1 MTTTP
6 DQCIRDAL
14 GTDPVLRS
22 LGFDHHTVGSEPP
35 PAGPGIVL
43 GWSGEWAAS
52 GTAALGTVV
61 VEVTGVDG
69 RTRAAVLDRVEV
81 VLSGLR
87 DGPVRRVGAGSPAE
101 GVTVLA
107 GTGEPA
113 GRTAPSATVG

>member
-6 DQCIRDAL
+6 DQRIRDAL
-14 GTDPVLRS
+14 TADPVLRT
-22 LGFDHHTVGSEPP
+22 LGFDHRSVGSASP

-43 GWSGEWAAS
+43 GWSGQWAAS
-52 GTAALGTVV
+52 GPAALGTVV
-61 VEVTGVDG
+61 VDVVGVDG
-69 RTRAAVLDRVEV
+69 RTRTAVLARIEV

-87 DGPVRRVGAGSPAE
+87 DGSVRRVGAGSPAD

-113 GRTAPSATVG
+113 GRTAAGATVG

>member
-6 DQCIRDAL
+6 DRQLRDAL
-14 GTDPVLRS
+14 IADPVLQA
-22 LGFDHHTVGSEPP
+22 LGFGHRTVGSAPP

-52 GTAALGTVV
+52 GSAALGTVV
-61 VEVTGVDG
+61 VDVVGVDG
-69 RTRAAVLDRVEV
+69 RTRAAVLARVEV

-87 DGPVRRVGAGSPAE
+87 GGPVRRVGAGSPAD

-113 GRTAPSATVG
+113 GRTARSATVG